1 MTFSH
6 EPPEGLQA
14 AGLKLWNTIT
24 ETFNFTDEPGKLALL
39 ERASKVAD
47 QIDKLEREASQAP
60 MTAKGSMG
68 QLVIHPFIAEIRSQ
82 TTVLNTLLKSLGLP
96 ETDEE
101 QAERAQRRSA
111 AGRKAANA
119 RWGVQ

>member
-1 MTFSH
+1 MTSTH
-6 EPPEGLQA
+6 KPPKGLE
-14 AGLKLWNTIT
+14 AGGMKLWNTIT

-101 QAERAQRRSA
+101 RVVRTERRSA
-111 AGRKAANA
+111 AGKAGANA
-119 RWGVQ
+119 RWNR